1 MKLIKKK
8 KLAVRNKRGIGSAQ
22 LGPFTNRDVDEVPLV
37 DVAEPDRIVFVI
49 NSATEILLLLLMTGS
64 GAFTARLLLSTL
76 SLLALIIITK
86 QKTKAV
92 FLYHLKMYHSS
103 LLDYK
108 WVASLGIL
116 SPYNRCHTCEQFLL

>member
-1 MKLIKKK
+1 M
-8 KLAVRNKRGIGSAQ
+8 RNNRGIGSAQ
-22 LGPFTNRDVDEVPLV
+22 LGPFTSRDVDEVPLV

>member
-1 MKLIKKK
+1 M
-8 KLAVRNKRGIGSAQ
+8 RNNRGIGSAQ
-22 LGPFTNRDVDEVPLV
+22 LGPFTNKDVDEVPLV

-103 LLDYK
+103 HYKSTLLDYK
-108 WVASLGIL
+108 
-116 SPYNRCHTCEQFLL
+116 